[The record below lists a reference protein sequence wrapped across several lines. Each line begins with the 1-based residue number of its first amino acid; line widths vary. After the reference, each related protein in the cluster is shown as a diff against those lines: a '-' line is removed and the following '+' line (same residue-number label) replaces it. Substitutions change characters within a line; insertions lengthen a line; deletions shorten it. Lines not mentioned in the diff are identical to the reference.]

1 VANDIN
7 KVVVVGR
14 LVRDPELR
22 QVGSGTSLCKI
33 SIANGRNY
41 TVNGERKEETS
52 YFNCTAWGK
61 QAEIINQYCRKGKQV
76 AIEGRLQQNRWQGTD
91 GKTMSAVDIV
101 IEKLQMLGSASE
113 GSGGSRSGGS
123 SGGGQP
129 DPAYPGDEVAGGYTP
144 MDDGFSSDMGDDD
157 MPF

>member
-1 VANDIN
+1 MANDIN
-7 KVVVVGR
+7 KVVIVGR
-14 LVRDPELR
+14 LTRDPELR
-22 QVGSGTSLCKI
+22 HVGSGTALCKI

-76 AIEGRLQQNRWQGTD
+76 AIEGRLQQNRWQGQD
-91 GKTMSAVDIV
+91 GKTMSAVDII
-101 IEKLQMLGSASE
+101 IERLQMLGSAAD
-113 GSGGSRSGGS
+113 GAGRS
-123 SGGGQP
+123 SGAAGAPP
-129 DPAYPGDEVAGGYTP
+129 DPGYPGDEIAGGYSP
-144 MDDGFSSDMGDDD
+144 MDDGFTADIGDDD